1 MAASN
6 VAVPVA
12 LATAGDRPL
21 EPSVWGDFFVT
32 YTPPTSPLGSK
43 EHMRKRVNH
52 LKGEVRRMFEVSKT
66 SAADAVKLVGTVER
80 LGVEHYFR
88 EEIDAALSRIRDEE
102 LVFGS
107 SDDLHIVALRFY
119 VFDKFRDDGTGA
131 FSVNLCSSPRALLS
145 LYNAAHMATPEETA
159 LDEAIAFARRHL
171 EAMKSELR
179 SPLAELVSRAL
190 GIPLPR
196 IGRRLET
203 MYYVAEYEQDEGHD
217 AALLE
222 LARLV
227 RLLHLKELSELC
239 LWWRDIYDDCKLSY
253 ARDRM
258 VEMYFWACGVV
269 HEDEKS
275 RSRIIFVKTFALI
288 SLTDDTYDVHATLED
303 CQKFT
308 KAIQRWHESAA
319 STVPEYLRTL
329 YLRTLRRFKEC
340 EDMLEPNEKYRMCYV
355 IEAYKKI
362 IEFYLKE
369 ATLAHQNYKP
379 SFKEHVDMTSVSSG
393 LPMLVP
399 VLLMGLG
406 HVATKEAFEWA
417 LSLPDMVLASGEV
430 GRFLNDLA
438 SYTVGK
444 NKKDVASTLEC
455 YMEEYGA
462 TGEEAFAAV
471 TRMNELAWRRINR
484 ACMELDPALLRAAQS
499 AVVDLTRSMEF
510 IYLGGKKDAYTFG
523 SNLKDH
529 VTSLFLKPVSTV

>member
-1 MAASN
+1 
-6 VAVPVA
+6 
-12 LATAGDRPL
+12 
-21 EPSVWGDFFVT
+21 
-32 YTPPTSPLGSK
+32 
-43 EHMRKRVNH
+43 MRKRVNH

-66 SAADAVKLVGTVER
+66 SATDAVKLVGTVER

-107 SDDLHIVALRFY
+107 SDDLRIVALRFRLLRQHGIWVPAD

-179 SPLAELVSRAL
+179 SPLAEQVSRAL
-190 GIPLPR
+190 DIPLPR

-203 MYYVAEYEQDEGHD
+203 MYYVAEYEQEEEHD

-222 LARLV
+222 LARLDFELV

-239 LWWRDIYDDCKLSY
+239 LWWRNLYNDCKLSY

-258 VEMYFWACGVV
+258 VEIYFWACGVV
-269 HEDEKS
+269 HEEENS
-275 RSRIIFVKTFALI
+275 RARILFVKIFAFTSLI
-288 SLTDDTYDVHATLED
+288 DDTYDVHATLED
-303 CQKFT
+303 CQKFNE
-308 KAIQRWHESAA
+308 AIQRWDEGAESI
-319 STVPEYLRTL
+319 VPEYLRTL
-329 YLRTLRRFKEC
+329 YLRTIKGFKEF
-340 EDMLEPNEKYRMCYV
+340 EDMLESSVVYRMSYV
-355 IEAYKKI
+355 KRAYKMD
-362 IEFYLKE
+362 IEYYLKE
-369 ATLAHQNYKP
+369 ATWSNQRYKP
-379 SFKEHVDMTSVSSG
+379 SFKEHVDLTSVSSG

-399 VLLMGLG
+399 VVLMGLG

-417 LSLPDMVLASGEV
+417 LSMPDVALASGEV

-438 SYTVGK
+438 SYKLGK
-444 NKKDVASTLEC
+444 NKKDVSSTLEC
-455 YMEEYGA
+455 YMEEHGA

-471 TRMNELAWRRINR
+471 TRMSELAWRRINQ
-484 ACMELDPALLRAAQS
+484 ACLEMDPALLRAAQF
-499 AVVDLTRSMEF
+499 AVVDLTRSVEF
-510 IYLGGKKDAYTFG
+510 IYLGGKRDAYTFG
-523 SNLKDH
+523 GSLKDH